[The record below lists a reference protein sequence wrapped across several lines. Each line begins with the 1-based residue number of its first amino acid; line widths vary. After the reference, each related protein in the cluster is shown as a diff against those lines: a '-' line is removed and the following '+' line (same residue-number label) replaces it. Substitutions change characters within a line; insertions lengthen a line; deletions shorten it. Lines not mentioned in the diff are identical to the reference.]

1 MFLCICLFYSCFKNL
16 VDGSRQR
23 YLLRSETLETLRG
36 RLAITNRGIAFAKS
50 QIRKG
55 LQLFSDLDEPLVNFE
70 DSDDEDE
77 SDDNDGYDRREEN
90 SENWSSDE
98 NGN

>member
-1 MFLCICLFYSCFKNL
+1 MPK
-16 VDGSRQR
+16 G
-23 YLLRSETLETLRG
+23 
-36 RLAITNRGIAFAKS
+36 

-55 LQLFSDLDEPLVNFE
+55 LQLFRDLDQPLVNFE

-98 NGN
+98 NEN

>member
-1 MFLCICLFYSCFKNL
+1 MLC
-16 VDGSRQR
+16 
-23 YLLRSETLETLRG
+23 SETLETLRG

-98 NGN
+98 NEN